1 VPKLTLSVDGQV
13 VSRAKRY
20 ADRRGTSVS
29 QLVERYLQLLT
40 RPPQPA
46 EDPPVLRRLKGAFKG
61 LDLARESSHQRRT
74 PKSR

>member
-1 VPKLTLSVDGQV
+1 MPKLTLSVDGQV

-20 ADRRGTSVS
+20 AERRGTSVS

-40 RPPQPA
+40 RPLQPA

-61 LDLARESSHQRRT
+61 LDTARDAVQSRRP
-74 PKSR
+74 PKPR